1 MTCAGLGS
9 EKLSCPRGPRRFV
22 AGCGT
27 GAESVG
33 APGRLLQLRPAAA
46 GIETRQSPTGR
57 QAWPSGG
64 NPVRW
69 PVPRLAP
76 DVRGH
81 VPLGV
86 SEHARRGATGGDQWT
101 RVFPSKSCGMRGDTI
116 NDVAPTTL
124 LAGLTH
130 AVGLAQHQPGHGEA
144 AGSPSGAA
152 LARPSAQEDLG
163 ASPRGLSPGCWFP
176 GQAPHEN
183 RGVTTVY
190 TQPQESDRTS
200 VVSTRSPERSGET
213 VGPHP

>member
-9 EKLSCPRGPRRFV
+9 EKLSCPRGPRWFV

-57 QAWPSGG
+57 QAWPPGG

-69 PVPRLAP
+69 PVLRLAP

-101 RVFPSKSCGMRGDTI
+101 KVFPSKSCGMRGDTI
-116 NDVAPTTL
+116 NDVAHTTL
-124 LAGLTH
+124 LAGLTC

-144 AGSPSGAA
+144 AEPLLGWRSPGRQLRRTSE
-152 LARPSAQEDLG
+152 PPQV
-163 ASPRGLSPGCWFP
+163 ASPRLLVPRASIPGEQGRHDRLHP
-176 GQAPHEN
+176 VSGVRRHV
-183 RGVTTVY
+183 RGVHSL
-190 TQPQESDRTS
+190 PRKI
-200 VVSTRSPERSGET
+200 RGRL
-213 VGPHP
+213 